1 MNCPNCGREV
11 KPTDKFCIA
20 CGARLENSE
29 GENGRFNTEAMKNLA
44 GKTINHAADSLMGMS
59 KNGIDFMVRRFF
71 FGYGE
76 FILISVLVF
85 IISTVLKFFLEHIY
99 FMGTLKEFGVFC
111 TIIRVLAFFSILV
124 FIAETMRI
132 KSSGTAKNKVDEA
145 TQKSISQLKS
155 RAIEK
160 FNVDEE
166 QLEEVEPVVIA
177 GAGVAPSMRFSEN
190 ATKTKKIAGIFERF
204 YSKDPFEACRVDS
217 EAVPRYLLIQTTVY
231 AFTDT
236 QLLVYVGNID
246 ISTGVVYD
254 ETVSEVF
261 YSDVNSLVQQEILKK
276 QNKKYYTLKYL
287 VLDVCGI
294 SKTAAF
300 DSRLVHNVD
309 ERLAGMETYIREKKN

>member
-29 GENGRFNTEAMKNLA
+29 GENGRFNTKAMKNLA

-71 FGYGE
+71 WGYGD

-99 FMGTLKEFGVFC
+99 FMGTLEGFGVFC
-111 TIIRVLAFFSILV
+111 TIIRPLAFFSILV
-124 FIAETMRI
+124 SIEETMRI
-132 KSSGTAKNKVDEA
+132 KSSGTAKNKVDEV
-145 TQKSISQLKS
+145 TQKFISQLKS

-177 GAGVAPSMRFSEN
+177 GAGVTPSMSFSEN
-190 ATKTKKIAGIFERF
+190 TVKIKRIAAIFGRF
-204 YSKDPFEACRVDS
+204 YSRDPFEACRVDS

-276 QNKKYYTLKYL
+276 HNKKYYTLKYL
-287 VLDVCGI
+287 VMDVCGI

>member
-29 GENGRFNTEAMKNLA
+29 GENGRFNTKAMKNLA

-71 FGYGE
+71 WGYGD

-99 FMGTLKEFGVFC
+99 FMGTLEGFGVFC
-111 TIIRVLAFFSILV
+111 TIIRPLAFFSILV
-124 FIAETMRI
+124 SIEETMRI
-132 KSSGTAKNKVDEA
+132 KSSGTAKNKVDEV
-145 TQKSISQLKS
+145 TQKFISQLKS

-177 GAGVAPSMRFSEN
+177 GAGVTPSMSFSEN
-190 ATKTKKIAGIFERF
+190 TVKIKRIAAIFGRF
-204 YSKDPFEACRVDS
+204 YSRDPFEAYRVDS

-276 QNKKYYTLKYL
+276 HNKKYYTLKYL
-287 VLDVCGI
+287 VMDVCGI

>member
-71 FGYGE
+71 WGYGD

-99 FMGTLKEFGVFC
+99 FMGTLEGFGVFC
-111 TIIRVLAFFSILV
+111 TIIRPLAFFSILV
-124 FIAETMRI
+124 SIEETMRI
-132 KSSGTAKNKVDEA
+132 KSSGTAKNKVDEV

-177 GAGVAPSMRFSEN
+177 GAGVAPSMSFSEN
-190 ATKTKKIAGIFERF
+190 TVKIKRIAAIFGRF
-204 YSKDPFEACRVDS
+204 YSRDPFEACRVDS

>member
-29 GENGRFNTEAMKNLA
+29 GENGRFNTKAMKNLA

-59 KNGIDFMVRRFF
+59 KNGIDLMVRRFF
-71 FGYGE
+71 FGYADVM
-76 FILISVLVF
+76 LISVLVD
-85 IISTVLKFFLEHIY
+85 IIALFLIVFFGIDY
-99 FMGTLKEFGVFC
+99 YTFSIKGFGVFC
-111 TIIRVLAFFSILV
+111 EIIQVLAVIAFVMSIKKS
-124 FIAETMRI
+124 IQI
-132 KSSGTAKNKVDEA
+132 KSGGEAKFRVDQA
-145 TQKSISQLKS
+145 TNKSISQLKS

-177 GAGVAPSMRFSEN
+177 GAGVTPSMRFSEN
-190 ATKTKKIAGIFERF
+190 ATKTKKIAGIFERL
-204 YSKDPFEACRVDS
+204 YSKDPFEVCRVDS
-217 EAVPRYLLIQTTVY
+217 KAVPRYLLIQTTVY

-276 QNKKYYTLKYL
+276 HNKKYYTLKYL